1 MTAEDDYKH
10 DTSRN
15 ARVTLRSELRLDK
28 GESGVTSWR
37 ALG

>member
-10 DTSRN
+10 DISCN
-15 ARVTLRSELRLDK
+15 ARVTLRDELRLDK
-28 GESGVTSWR
+28 GESGITSWR